1 MGNKQE
7 NFLLLEKQICF
18 QFYAAS
24 KAITNLYRPLLQPL
38 DLTYPQY
45 LVMLVLWEEGQVN
58 VKRLGN
64 RLKLD
69 SGTLSPLLK
78 KLEAKKLIIRKR
90 SSTDER
96 NLQIT
101 LTKEGTQLR
110 KKATSIPFQL
120 LCSLGLQ
127 DKPVED
133 LKNMFNQAFEPLK
146 LILAE

>member
-133 LKNMFNQAFEPLK
+133 LKNMFNQVFEPLK